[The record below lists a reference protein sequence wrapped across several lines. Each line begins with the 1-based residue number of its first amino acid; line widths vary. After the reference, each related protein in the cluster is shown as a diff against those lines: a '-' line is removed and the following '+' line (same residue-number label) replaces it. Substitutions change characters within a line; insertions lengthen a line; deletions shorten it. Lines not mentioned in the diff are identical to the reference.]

1 MLLQFLLEQSKRYG
15 GNMGFTSQDDLLNQI
30 TVNGKYG
37 RIDYNKTTG
46 VAGVAG
52 SWTDLGPF
60 TGSTPADAYAG
71 TSLTFVA
78 TDDTYSGGAVYH
90 GGNVTTA
97 TKHFLNASATVFAA
111 AGAPWI
117 LMCVDQVGYVPITST
132 DVTGTG
138 SRVVTMTALNSSS
151 RWPDGKGLR
160 AYFSTE
166 VAPTAGGPNL
176 TTFTYTDQDGNTGQT
191 IGVTVGFKATPVAG
205 EIPHSG
211 NAATRYAPFLPLA
224 VGDYGIRDIENFTL
238 SGGTAYTGSGQLVLH
253 LVKPL
258 WQIPIPSNGILS
270 ERDFVN
276 QLPSLPKIPDGACLR
291 FLLFQ
296 TGATTTTSP
305 VVVSADYAYG
315 G

>member
-1 MLLQFLLEQSKRYG
+1 
-15 GNMGFTSQDDLLNQI
+15 MGFSSQDDLIASI
-30 TVNGKYG
+30 TVDGQAG
-37 RIDYNKTTG
+37 RIDYQKTTA

-52 SWTDLGPF
+52 TWTDLGTA
-60 TGSTPADAYAG
+60 TGSTPVDAYAG

-90 GGNVTTA
+90 GGDVSTA
-97 TKHFLNASATVFAA
+97 TKHFLNASASVFAA

-117 LMCVDQVGYVPITST
+117 LLCVDQVGYVPITTT

-138 SRVVTMTALNSSS
+138 SRTVTMTPISNTAAKVD
-151 RWPDGKGLR
+151 RWANGAGLR

-176 TTFTYTDQDGNTGQT
+176 TTFTYTNQAGTTGKT
-191 IGVTVGFKATPVAG
+191 LGATVGFAATPVTG
-205 EIPHSG
+205 MIPHSG
-211 NAATRYAPFLPLA
+211 NAATRYGPFLPLA
-224 VGDYGIRDIENFTL
+224 AGDSGIRDIENFTL

-253 LVKPL
+253 LVRPL
-258 WQIPIPSNGILS
+258 WQIPIPASGILT

-305 VVVSADYAYG
+305 VNVFADYG
-315 G
+315 WN

>member
-1 MLLQFLLEQSKRYG
+1 
-15 GNMGFTSQDDLLNQI
+15 MGFSSQDDLITQI
-30 TVNGKYG
+30 TTNGKYG
-37 RIDYNKTTG
+37 RIDYNKTTA

-52 SWTDLGPF
+52 TWTDLG
-60 TGSTPADAYAG
+60 TAAGSIPANTYAG

-78 TDDTYSGGAVYH
+78 TDDTWSEGAIYH
-90 GGNVTTA
+90 GGDVSTA
-97 TKHFLNASATVFAA
+97 TKHFLNASASVFAA

-117 LMCVDQVGYVPITST
+117 LMCVDQVGYVPITGT
-132 DVTGTG
+132 DVTGTTG
-138 SRVVTMTALNSSS
+138 RTITMTPISNTSAKVDRYPN
-151 RWPDGKGLR
+151 GAGLR

-166 VAPTAGGPNL
+166 VAPTAGGPNI
-176 TTFTYTDQDGNTGQT
+176 TAFTYTNSAGTTGRSM
-191 IGVTVGFKATPVAG
+191 GVTVGMAATPVTG
-205 EIPHSG
+205 QVPHSG

-224 VGDYGIRDIENFTL
+224 AGDTGIKDIEAFTF
-238 SGGTAYTGSGQLVLH
+238 SGGTAYTGTGQLVLH

-258 WQIPIPSNGILS
+258 WQIPIPASGILS

-305 VVVSADYAYG
+305 LIVAADYAYG

>member
-1 MLLQFLLEQSKRYG
+1 
-15 GNMGFTSQDDLLNQI
+15 MGFSSQDDLIASI
-30 TVNGKYG
+30 TVDGQVG
-37 RIDYNKTTG
+37 RIDYQKTTA

-52 SWTDLGPF
+52 TWTDLGTA
-60 TGSTPADAYAG
+60 TGSTPVDAYAG

-90 GGNVTTA
+90 GGDVSTA
-97 TKHFLNASATVFAA
+97 TKHFLNASASVFAA

-117 LMCVDQVGYVPITST
+117 LLCVDQVGYVPITTT

-138 SRVVTMTALNSSS
+138 SRTVTMTPISNTGAKVD
-151 RWPDGKGLR
+151 RWANGAGLR

-176 TTFTYTDQDGNTGQT
+176 TTFTYTNQAGTTGKT
-191 IGVTVGFKATPVAG
+191 LAASVGFAATPVTG
-205 EIPHSG
+205 MIPHSG
-211 NAATRYAPFLPLA
+211 NAATRYGPFLPLA
-224 VGDYGIRDIENFTL
+224 AGDSGIRDIENFTL

-253 LVKPL
+253 LVRPL
-258 WQIPIPSNGILS
+258 WQIPIPATGILT

-276 QLPSLPKIPDGACLR
+276 QLPSLPKIPDGACIR

-305 VVVSADYAYG
+305 VNVFADYG
-315 G
+315 WN